1 MGNDLHLESRIVNV
15 ALMIAV
21 VLAVILAIWQTIQ
34 IQAVR
39 RKVDAVPEDGNIV
52 ALLRTIDE
60 RSNMNSQSIEAL
72 SRRVGE
78 IEGRL
83 PYAISYVGVVAYNAF
98 GNITGNQSRS
108 IALLSQ
114 RGDGL
119 MITLLAARE
128 ETVFYAKE
136 IRAGKG
142 VVKLSPEEA
151 AAVDRAM
158 GK

>member
-1 MGNDLHLESRIVNV
+1 MNAALIV
-15 ALMIAV
+15 AILLTV
-21 VLAVILAIWQTIQ
+21 VLAIWQTIQ

-52 ALLRTIDE
+52 ALLGAIDE
-60 RSNMNSQSIEAL
+60 RSRVNSASLDAV
-72 SRRVGE
+72 SRRVADL
-78 IEGRL
+78 EGLL

-114 RGDGL
+114 RADGL
-119 MITLLAARE
+119 VLTLLAARE

-142 VVKLSPEEA
+142 VEELSPEET
-151 AAVDRAM
+151 AAVDRAL
-158 GK
+158 GR